1 MRNETRF
8 IMMLELTEQERD
20 VLARLLTSARTETA
34 AGIHHAM
41 DHETRETL
49 RAERTVLEQLLDRLG
64 ATAEAV
70 R

>member
-1 MRNETRF
+1 M
-8 IMMLELTEQERD
+8 ILELTEQERD
-20 VLARLLTSARTETA
+20 ALVRLLTSARTETC

-49 RAERTVLEQLLDRLG
+49 RAERAVVEQLLDRLG
-64 ATAEAV
+64 EPAEVV

>member
-1 MRNETRF
+1 MT
-8 IMMLELTEQERD
+8 LELSEQERD
-20 VLARLLTSARTETA
+20 ALVRLLTSARSETC

-41 DHETRETL
+41 DHETRESL
-49 RAERTVLEQLLDRLG
+49 RAERTVLEQLLSRLG

>member
-1 MRNETRF
+1 MK
-8 IMMLELTEQERD
+8 LELTEQERD
-20 VLARLLTSARTETA
+20 ALVRLLTSARTETC

-49 RAERTVLEQLLDRLG
+49 RAERTVMEELLNRLG

>member
-1 MRNETRF
+1 MT
-8 IMMLELTEQERD
+8 LELTEQECE
-20 VLARLLTSARTETA
+20 VLVRLLTSARTETC

-49 RAERTVLEQLLDRLG
+49 RAERELVEELLDRLG
-64 ATAEAV
+64 APAEAV